1 MATLAKDMILCR
13 STNLKNSKKTK
24 NKKREKERLRS
35 MMNPVLLSANLVKPM
50 TSTIVPANIAAI
62 IENPGTMNPPISVH
76 GFDLLVPQMKW

>member
-1 MATLAKDMILCR
+1 
-13 STNLKNSKKTK
+13 
-24 NKKREKERLRS
+24 